1 MAKAMAECK
10 DLLFK
15 SPVIIKDT
23 IKQQGRGCRIAK
35 CRAVVVMVGYGG
47 KS

>member
-23 IKQQGRGCRIAK
+23 INNKDG
-35 CRAVVVMVGYGG
+35 VVVLQNAGLLW
-47 KS
+47 